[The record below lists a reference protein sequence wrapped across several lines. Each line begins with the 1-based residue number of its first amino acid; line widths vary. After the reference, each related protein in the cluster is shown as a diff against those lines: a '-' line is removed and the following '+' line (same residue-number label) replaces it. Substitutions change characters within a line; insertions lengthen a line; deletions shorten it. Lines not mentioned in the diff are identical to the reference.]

1 MDEHE
6 LRRKRLRAFAPSQLA
21 RHQNFNLNSSR
32 HDDPRSSAHAGVT
45 PNGSYG
51 HPTHT
56 PEMPSLPLSTMPTQ
70 ASSHLRTFRGS
81 DSSMLTSP
89 APKKINTNVVDL
101 TGDSDASGDDE
112 DLARQLQAQYDAEN
126 SQPQSYS
133 YPTASPS
140 NRSVSRRT
148 TKANQAISDDERVA
162 RELQAELDGGSFAS
176 TDDLMAESSHSRNNL
191 NSRQNLA
198 NEGDDDAAYAR
209 QLQAEF
215 DQERISAS
223 ATSAHAVAEP
233 SRIQEQLPAPAL
245 LVPHASRL
253 LLRSFGE
260 ATRHIA
266 CAACGKPSLSS
277 ENELLLRFKQWSE
290 KAVRSTAHISSVLV
304 CSAPSCS
311 AESCLGCGK
320 LSNKASQKHTIK
332 LESGDVVS
340 WCCARGRTVL
350 VWILL
355 CGFDR
360 RRTVERRRE
369 GYFKKPTTTPSNAS
383 SGTGVGYGSGYTF
396 HAPPM
401 AAQPVA
407 FGKYGTYNPPGRYA
421 QSVAAPAPAPAEAA
435 EDDITRRLM
444 VCLNSLLPS
453 LEAESVQDFDMEPPV
468 ALAAILTQSNVLGTI
483 AALLRHDSLEYAT
496 ERMALYSKTLDV
508 VHTLGSH
515 YATANPAIHDTRR
528 VQDGGPDILSISFA
542 SHDND
547 PKFEETQSLAA
558 CLRNFDK
565 QSKNMLTNAKAHP
578 QAFTAPDSKQ
588 MLSLCQRVSDLADF
602 LLANATPAPAQ
613 GQAVPTNDDWLS
625 DLAVLELPDNDIM
638 SRHSYAND
646 AARVQN
652 QAPNRMKCLSLQIA
666 NLMTSLPPGIFI
678 RHCASRLD
686 VMKILIIGPKG
697 TPYESG
703 LFEFDLFCPSNFPN
717 SPPSMKFRT
726 TGAGQVRFN
735 PNLYNDGKVCLSLLG
750 TWSGEPWQAGKSTI
764 LQVLVSIQ
772 AMNFCDEPWYNEP
785 GTSSDRSAS
794 LRYNLGLQ
802 GYTVQHAMLDW
813 LRPQADLSVWG
824 DIVQR
829 HFAANAQA
837 IQATVGGWAIDRETK
852 MRLTHAMRRWEGGR
866 RL

>member
-215 DQERISAS
+215 DQE
-223 ATSAHAVAEP
+223 
-233 SRIQEQLPAPAL
+233 L
-245 LVPHASRL
+245 
-253 LLRSFGE
+253 
-260 ATRHIA
+260 
-266 CAACGKPSLSS
+266 
-277 ENELLLRFKQWSE
+277 
-290 KAVRSTAHISSVLV
+290 
-304 CSAPSCS
+304 
-311 AESCLGCGK
+311 
-320 LSNKASQKHTIK
+320 
-332 LESGDVVS
+332 
-340 WCCARGRTVL
+340 
-350 VWILL
+350 
-355 CGFDR
+355 
-360 RRTVERRRE
+360 ERRRE